1 MSDTSGTGVQVS
13 DSSGRGS
20 HLRIAERV
28 RFPVLVTGRMMLWTL
43 STEIDAEAVVSSALS
58 A

>member
-1 MSDTSGTGVQVS
+1 VSDTSGTGVQVS
-13 DSSGRGS
+13 DTSGRGS

-28 RFPVLVTGRMMLWTL
+28 RFPVLETGRIILWTL
-43 STEIDAEAVVSSALS
+43 STEIDAEAAVSSALT